1 MELTTNLAGKV
12 AVVTGAAQ
20 GIGEIYA
27 GYLAGL
33 GATVILADL
42 AQDAVKD
49 NAARL
54 EKEGLSAFAC
64 RIDIADPEACVAL
77 IDGVVE
83 DHGALNILVN
93 NAAVYQGLRATPAE
107 EIPLDVWRRIV
118 DVNVSGM
125 FYMCRAAIPHFKRQ
139 RSGVI
144 VNQTSGSIWTAPP
157 GMLHYVTTK
166 STAIPMTKIL
176 AKELGPFGVRVNA
189 IAPGLTDTAATHDV
203 AAQQAIDM
211 SIAATPLGRLAIP
224 EDLCGALGFLC
235 SDDSAFVTGQ
245 TIAVNGGSNMIP

>member
-1 MELTTNLAGKV
+1 LTTNLTGKV
-12 AVVTGAAQ
+12 AIVTGAAQ

-33 GATVILADL
+33 GATVVLADL
-42 AQDAVKD
+42 ADDAVQH

-54 EKEGLSAFAC
+54 EKKGLSAFA
-64 RIDIADPEACVAL
+64 RPIDIADPLACEVL
-77 IDGVVE
+77 IAGAVK
-83 DHGALNILVN
+83 DHGALDILVN

-125 FYMCRAAIPHFKRQ
+125 FYMCRAAIPQFKRQ

-203 AAQQAIDM
+203 AAQVAIDM

>member
-1 MELTTNLAGKV
+1 LTTNLAGKV

-20 GIGEIYA
+20 GIGEVYA

-33 GATVILADL
+33 GATVVLADL
-42 AQDAVKD
+42 VHDAVKG

-54 EKEGLSAFAC
+54 EKEGKAAFA
-64 RIDIADPEACVAL
+64 RQIDIADPEACEEL
-77 IDGVVE
+77 IKGVVK
-83 DHGALNILVN
+83 DHGKLDILVN

-107 EIPLDVWRRIV
+107 DIPLDVWRRIV

-125 FYMCRAAIPHFKRQ
+125 FYMCRAAIPQFKLQ

-144 VNQTSGSIWTAPP
+144 VNQTSGSIWTCPP

-176 AKELGPFGVRVNA
+176 ARELGPFGVRVNA

-203 AAQQAIDM
+203 AAQVAIDM
-211 SIAATPLGRLAIP
+211 SITATPLGRLALP

>member
-1 MELTTNLAGKV
+1 VSQRFEGKV
-12 AVVTGAAQ
+12 AVVTGAGQ
-20 GIGEIYA
+20 GIGETYA
-27 GYLAGL
+27 RYLAEG
-33 GATVILADL
+33 GAVVVLADISGG
-42 AQDAVKD
+42 AEA
-49 NAARL
+49 NAEKLRADGHQARGASL
-54 EKEGLSAFAC
+54 
-64 RIDIADPEACVAL
+64 DIADAEAGQAFL
-77 IDGVVE
+77 DGVVE
-83 DHGALNILVN
+83 QEGALDILVN

-125 FYMCRAAIPHFKRQ
+125 YYMCRAAIPHLKAQ

-144 VNQTSGSIWTAPP
+144 INQTSGSIWTAPP
-157 GMLHYVTTK
+157 GMLHYCTTK
-166 STAIPMTKIL
+166 ATAVLMTKIL

-189 IAPGLTDTAATHDV
+189 IAPGLTDTAATQDV

-211 SIAATPLGRLAIP
+211 SIAVTPLGRLAVP

-235 SDDSAFVTGQ
+235 SDDGAFVTGQ